1 MCDMLQDRSAAGLSY
16 ADFISPCSSGPIM
29 LGYLIIMQ
37 TVLIYIYI
45 YVNATEE
52 MKSHMADCLSLSIL
66 STALFSDHQH
76 RHTRHTSKYE
86 VQMIEIIC

>member
-45 YVNATEE
+45 Y
-52 MKSHMADCLSLSIL
+52 MAVCSERQYFSLN
-66 STALFSDHQH
+66 FSKNRGQ
-76 RHTRHTSKYE
+76 
-86 VQMIEIIC
+86 